1 MSART
6 ATPKAGVGGGTRERI
21 VDTALRLYSER
32 GTARVSMRELAEAAG
47 VTVPGLYYHFAS
59 KADLIRAVYQA
70 RGFGAEPADFEPPL
84 ATQVEARI
92 VERAGAEFARLV
104 ADEEFL
110 RLMQREAVLGDEDA
124 LEAGGALAKAW
135 RERWQLVLAPAD
147 DLRPDADLDAAADAI
162 ATFLWGLFVDY
173 LNHRDPRVEGRIASF
188 ARLISPALTRVAP

>member
-1 MSART
+1 MTART
-6 ATPKAGVGGGTRERI
+6 APPRSVGGGTRDRI

-59 KADLIRAVYQA
+59 KAELIRAVYQA
-70 RGFGAEPADFEPPL
+70 RGFGRDAADFEPPV
-84 ATQVEARI
+84 ARGVEARI
-92 VERAGAEFARLV
+92 VERACAEFSRLV

-124 LEAGGALAKAW
+124 LEVGAVLGEIW
-135 RERWQLVLAPAD
+135 RARWRLVLAGAD
-147 DLRPDADLDAAADAI
+147 DLAARADLDAAADAI

-173 LNHRDPRVEGRIASF
+173 LNHRDPRVEGRIAAF
-188 ARLISPALTRVAP
+188 ARLVAPALSGSAP